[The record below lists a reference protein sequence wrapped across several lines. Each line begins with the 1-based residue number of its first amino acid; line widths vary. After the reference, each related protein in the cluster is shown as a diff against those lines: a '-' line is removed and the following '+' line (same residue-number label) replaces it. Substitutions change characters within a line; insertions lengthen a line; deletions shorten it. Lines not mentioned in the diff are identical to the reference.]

1 MILPQIEVIGIY
13 NSQIIG
19 PNNHVTKNRTTT
31 MFELELPMEDGGISH
46 INSDYLP
53 ITTNMIICAKPG
65 QVRHTRFPFKC
76 YYIHLTI
83 NEGYLYDMLMS
94 FPDFFSIEDIGK
106 YQEIFKNL
114 CKYYETRTK
123 QDEII
128 QQSLV
133 LELIYMLSKD
143 VHIQTQNSKF
153 KSNRFDID
161 KALKY
166 IKENLTENLS
176 LQTVA
181 DHVMLSPIHFH
192 NCFKSAVGKTLHEY
206 VEEQRI
212 KVAVNLLLTTDLT
225 LTQIAFQCGFSSQ
238 SYFSYVFKR
247 KMKMTPR
254 KYVEQLNNM
263 YEK

>member
-1 MILPQIEVIGIY
+1 
-13 NSQIIG
+13 
-19 PNNHVTKNRTTT
+19 
-31 MFELELPMEDGGISH
+31 
-46 INSDYLP
+46 
-53 ITTNMIICAKPG
+53 
-65 QVRHTRFPFKC
+65 
-76 YYIHLTI
+76 
-83 NEGYLYDMLMS
+83 
-94 FPDFFSIEDIGK
+94 
-106 YQEIFKNL
+106 
-114 CKYYETRTK
+114 
-123 QDEII
+123 
-128 QQSLV
+128 
-133 LELIYMLSKD
+133 MLSKD
-143 VHIQTQNSKF
+143 VHTQTQNSKF